1 MMRRAARTDSFNTPA
16 GDGIRSGKIKQRHT
30 EGRTKTPGAVY
41 CSPSIS
47 RTLFAVAFNTLI
59 LYYIGLIPNANIINA
74 RSMPEEVAN
83 MGIRWHWLHPHWRF
97 EFSFVTRE

>member
-1 MMRRAARTDSFNTPA
+1 MIRRAARTDSFNTPA
-16 GDGIRSGKIKQRHT
+16 GDGIRSRKIKQRHT

-74 RSMPEEVAN
+74 RSVPKGSCEYGDQMA
-83 MGIRWHWLHPHWRF
+83 
-97 EFSFVTRE
+97 